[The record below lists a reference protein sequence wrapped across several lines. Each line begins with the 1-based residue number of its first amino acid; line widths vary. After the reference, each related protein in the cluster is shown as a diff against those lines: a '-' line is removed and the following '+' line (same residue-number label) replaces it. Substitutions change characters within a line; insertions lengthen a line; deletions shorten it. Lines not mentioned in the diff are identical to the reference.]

1 MTNNPIQTQGSEA
14 IDFHDGFCLRIN
26 DSTNKFAQARNKAM
40 ESTINGNGKTR
51 TIGKISKK
59 GCLSIVFMF

>member
-1 MTNNPIQTQGSEA
+1 
-14 IDFHDGFCLRIN
+14 
-26 DSTNKFAQARNKAM
+26 M